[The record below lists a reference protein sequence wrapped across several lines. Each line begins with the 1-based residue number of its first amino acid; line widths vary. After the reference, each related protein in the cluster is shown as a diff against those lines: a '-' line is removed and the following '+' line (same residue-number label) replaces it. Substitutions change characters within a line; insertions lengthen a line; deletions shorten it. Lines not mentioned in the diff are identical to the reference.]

1 MVIELKSLIDLILV
15 VLVIKLVV
23 SQWYPPIIKS
33 KQAILCIVIGT
44 GFSLLLDPSKT
55 GLVTGIIGSGFAFYG
70 EELITA
76 FKGIADN
83 VDMDT
88 ITKVSKKGS
97 KK

>member
-1 MVIELKSLIDLILV
+1 MTIELKSLVDLVLV

-23 SQWYPPIIKS
+23 SQWYPPITKS

-44 GFSLLLDPSKT
+44 GLSLILDPSKT

-76 FKGIADN
+76 FKGVANN
-83 VDMDT
+83 VDIDT
-88 ITKVSKKGS
+88 VTKVSKKGS